1 MAANGT
7 LTPPSLPPAPAP
19 VSPSLAKRKHAAT
32 NSIVVNG
39 ASASAQGQP
48 ASSSTYSLQ
57 TVLGDMLAVLKRY
70 DTCTRHN
77 KHNRILLCLHCM
89 CCTADIK
96 SYDTQPSILT
106 HPITSSITRRSSGE
120 ADSKR
125 AKLTPPAGSATI
137 TSLIQDGSYGSL
149 QTLEK
154 DIEAATADILA
165 SSGGNDPS
173 TGPSSP
179 EETALQAKI
188 LAFQRIAKTLVEREE
203 ARKVQVPRNPSQRNA
218 EEQVSKEDESPAP
231 IKKDEDE
238 EKQAPQSRTVLT
250 LFGQANSNP
259 RQLFSSLQQS
269 QKVAPTTAT
278 PTTLDTSIRVTLPLR
293 ESSLPNIMST
303 TEVYPLP
310 DQPDAK
316 KKKPTTI
323 GDVFR
328 APAHLPQISPPKV
341 PRPTTGKSHT
351 ITFAPTEMPKPSRK
365 GSQSYAHQN
374 QSSGFWLSYAGVDMP
389 KDQASPTARQKSR
402 QRALSMGE
410 AQQPPSEAALVAVQ
424 QAKEDALFRSAY
436 SSFAPTRDDSSAI
449 IPEETKN
456 RVWWQKVG
464 EKRFNDMFP
473 IDPALLDAE
482 EAVEVETNGV
492 ADEDDGFKDVVDNFV
507 PVEGSPFPEPEER
520 SEEEKGTDEV
530 LQEVSELLETLASHQ
545 RIRNSSLT
553 TNPRTPVVQNT
564 SLATLAGSPS
574 QPSTEEFDVY
584 QILKSQ
590 LTLLVSQLPPYAVA
604 KLNGDQLEELNI
616 SRTILFDTK
625 EYKGVL
631 EEDTLSR
638 LAKAPPMPASTPATL
653 TRSGS
658 GTHAHY
664 PAGGTQ
670 YSRPTTSIHQS
681 GARPV
686 QPAQSLYPQQQSLH
700 RSSSMLSQRSP
711 SGPSHSYQPGG
722 VSYAPTSRSYSQTQ
736 AYSQQTPRPNYGQT
750 PSGQYYPQRSAQ
762 ASSYGGAAASS
773 YHAPTPQTQPQNRYA
788 TQPAQN
794 GYVSRSQNM
803 APMYN
808 AAQLPQ
814 ASTASPLKAN
824 PTPAH
829 STFGTRP
836 AFGTP
841 VAGGQMRST
850 YYGPS
855 QYGTPQSSTPAATF
869 NGLPANPQQLMIDR
883 QQAQAVAQSQARLAA
898 QNSFSSSRQGS
909 GTPQPPNGSYGGQV
923 NGTSMST

>member
-19 VSPSLAKRKHAAT
+19 ASPSLAKRKHAAT
-32 NSIVVNG
+32 NSIAING
-39 ASASAQGQP
+39 APGSAQ
-48 ASSSTYSLQ
+48 ALSTHSSSTYSLQ
-57 TVLGDMLAVLKRY
+57 TVLEDMLVAL
-70 DTCTRHN
+70 
-77 KHNRILLCLHCM
+77 
-89 CCTADIK
+89 K
-96 SYDTQPSILT
+96 SYDTQPSILS
-106 HPITSSITRRSSGE
+106 HPITFSITRGSSGE

-125 AKLTPPAGSATI
+125 AKLTPPSGPATL
-137 TSLIQDGSYGSL
+137 TNLIQDGAYDSL
-149 QTLEK
+149 QALEK
-154 DIEAATADILA
+154 DVESVTTDILA
-165 SSGGNDPS
+165 SSGGVDP
-173 TGPSSP
+173 PSSL
-179 EETALQAKI
+179 EESALQVKV
-188 LAFQRIAKTLVEREE
+188 LAFQKVTKSLVEREE
-203 ARKVQVPRNPSQRNA
+203 ARKALVHGKALHSHVEHA
-218 EEQVSKEDESPAP
+218 VSKEDGCPAP
-231 IKKDEDE
+231 TKE
-238 EKQAPQSRTVLT
+238 EEEEENEIPQSRTVLT
-250 LFGQANSNP
+250 LFGQVNSAP
-259 RQLFSSLQQS
+259 RHLFSSLQQS
-269 QKVAPTTAT
+269 RKVAPTGSA
-278 PTTLDTSIRVTLPLR
+278 PTTLDTSVQVTLPLR

-310 DQPDAK
+310 DQADVK
-316 KKKPTTI
+316 KKKSTTI

-341 PRPTTGKSHT
+341 PRPSTGKSHT
-351 ITFAPTEMPKPSRK
+351 ITFGPSEMPKPSRK

-374 QSSGFWLSYAGVDMP
+374 QAAGFWLGYAGVDMP

-410 AQQPPSEAALVAVQ
+410 AQQPPSEATLVAVQ
-424 QAKEDALFRSAY
+424 QAREDALFRSAY
-436 SSFAPTRDDSSAI
+436 SSFAPTRDDTSAI

-464 EKRFNDMFP
+464 EKRFNEMFP

-482 EAVEVETNGV
+482 EAVEEEANGV
-492 ADEDDGFKDVVDNFV
+492 ADEDDGFGDVVDNFV
-507 PVEGSPFPEPEER
+507 PVEGSPFSESADK
-520 SEEEKGTDEV
+520 SEEEKDTDEV
-530 LQEVSELLETLASHQ
+530 LREISELLETLASHQ

-564 SLATLAGSPS
+564 SLASLAGSPS

-604 KLNGDQLEELNI
+604 KLNGDQLDELNI

-638 LAKAPPMPASTPATL
+638 LAKAPPMPVSTPATL
-653 TRSGS
+653 TRSAS

-664 PAGGTQ
+664 PTGGTQ
-670 YSRPTTSIHQS
+670 YSRPTTSVHQP

-686 QPAQSLYPQQQSLH
+686 QPAQSLYPQQQALH
-700 RSSSMLSQRSP
+700 RSASMLAQRSP
-711 SGPSHSYQPGG
+711 SGPTHSYQPGG

-736 AYSQQTPRPNYGQT
+736 AYSQQTPRPSYGQT
-750 PSGQYYPQRSAQ
+750 PAGQYYPQRSSQ
-762 ASSYGGAAASS
+762 PSSYGGAAASS
-773 YHAPTPQTQPQNRYA
+773 YHAPTPTQPQNRYA
-788 TQPAQN
+788 TQATPN
-794 GYVSRSQNM
+794 GYTPRSQNT
-803 APMYN
+803 APMYS
-808 AAQLPQ
+808 AAQIPQ
-814 ASTASPLKAN
+814 ARTASPLKA
-824 PTPAH
+824 TPAPAQ

-836 AFGTP
+836 SYGTP

-909 GTPQPPNGSYGGQV
+909 GTPQPPNGGYNGQA